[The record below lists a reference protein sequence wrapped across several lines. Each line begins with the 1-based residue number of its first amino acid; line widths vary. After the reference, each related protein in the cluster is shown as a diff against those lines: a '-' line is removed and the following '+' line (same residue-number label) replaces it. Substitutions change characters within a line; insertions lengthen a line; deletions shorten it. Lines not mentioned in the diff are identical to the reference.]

1 VEQILTPDSSD
12 PCSLSLKT
20 KKWVRRDRHT
30 EYGPRVLAR
39 LTGFGIYYDSMLLGV
54 PVAASHPL
62 GNAGVMG
69 QDSPVVAR
77 FGGKLHWFW

>member
-1 VEQILTPDSSD
+1 M
-12 PCSLSLKT
+12 
-20 KKWVRRDRHT
+20 
-30 EYGPRVLAR
+30 LAR